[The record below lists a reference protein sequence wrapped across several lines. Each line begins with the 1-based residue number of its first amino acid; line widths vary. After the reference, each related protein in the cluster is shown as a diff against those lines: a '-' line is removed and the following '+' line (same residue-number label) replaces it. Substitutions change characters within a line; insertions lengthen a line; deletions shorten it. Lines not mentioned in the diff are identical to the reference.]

1 MYKTDLDKAEQFHAQ
16 WSLLEKAAKLAYVR
30 KQWQTINEMITR
42 VARYFSFAGRYMTPD
57 EATQFN
63 MLLEMRAS
71 LRKEGQMASE
81 ELANEA
87 LHELLKNL
95 LKVGR

>member
-1 MYKTDLDKAEQFHAQ
+1 
-16 WSLLEKAAKLAYVR
+16 
-30 KQWQTINEMITR
+30 MITR
-42 VARYFSFAGRYMTPD
+42 VARYFIFAGRCMTSD

-71 LRKEGQMASE
+71 LRKEGQRASE

-87 LHELLKNL
+87 LHELL
-95 LKVGR
+95 VGR